1 MDETLTTEGPDLQ
14 VEYYFFYGT
23 LMDRAVLARILQ
35 QPHRPE
41 IYPASINGWQ
51 CQMWGEYPALV
62 LGSDYTVRGMAYEVR
77 SPRERDRLTSYET
90 DAYKLQNCLI
100 EFELGR
106 SVRGRTFV
114 WNGDTGLLRQGTFDL
129 KDWLLKQKE
138 FSI

>member
-1 MDETLTTEGPDLQ
+1 MDETPREPERPDFQ

-35 QPHRPE
+35 QHHRPE
-41 IYPASINGWQ
+41 IYPASIKGWQ
-51 CQMWGEYPALV
+51 CKMSGEYPALV
-62 LGSDYTVRGMAYEVR
+62 LGSDYVRGMAYEVR
-77 SPRERDRLTSYET
+77 SPRERDRLTLYET

-100 EFELGR
+100 EFEHGR
-106 SVRGRTFV
+106 SVQGKTFV